1 MTKKIIFTIIIAV
14 VLIAAMII
22 YKDTMTPLE
31 VILSLLGSSSTVVAV
46 WNWFSK
52 EEVKTE
58 FKNKVGVSYNFY
70 RKRLK

>member
-31 VILSLLGSSSTVVAV
+31 VILSLLGSSSTVIAV

-58 FKNKVGVSYNFY
+58 FRNKVGVSYNFY
-70 RKRLK
+70 KKNLK

>member
-1 MTKKIIFTIIIAV
+1 MTKKIIFTIIIVV

-31 VILSLLGSSSTVVAV
+31 VILSLLGSSSTVIAV

-58 FKNKVGVSYNFY
+58 FRNKVGVSYNFY
-70 RKRLK
+70 KKNLK